1 MKLVNNI
8 CVAALLAVSLS
19 SCLKRDSVFNAED
32 SPAVV
37 EFSNT
42 GTPTI
47 DTFPLFKSDV
57 GALKEGDSAT
67 FNINI
72 GYISATGAPNDIA
85 VALSVNE
92 ADLTAFNNSAGT
104 SYVLPPS
111 DVCTLPA
118 QAIVRKGSNEVQ
130 IKVAVKRTANFNYD
144 ASYAIPVKITSAGG
158 AGISSTSGQAVYA
171 FSARNSYDGAF
182 TVTGTFYDSTLGA
195 AATANYP
202 KHINLITD
210 GARGAGY
217 YDADAGSYRYTFF
230 NNGGGSY
237 YGNFAPIFHFDDS
250 GNVTSVTNYYGQGT
264 NANVR
269 SAQLNPTGVNKM
281 TFDSGGKPSKLE
293 VSYYMV
299 QSGKIR
305 LTIQETFTYTGER

>member
-1 MKLVNNI
+1 MKPVNHI
-8 CVAALLAVSLS
+8 CIALLLAVSIS
-19 SCLKRDSVFNAED
+19 SCLKRDSVFDATD

-72 GYISATGAPNDIA
+72 AYVSASGAPND
-85 VALSVNE
+85 VEVSLSVNE
-92 ADLTAFNNSAGT
+92 ADLTAFNKAAGT
-104 SYVLPPS
+104 SYSMPPA
-111 DVCTLPA
+111 DVYTLPA
-118 QAIVRKGSNEVQ
+118 QAVIHKGANEVQ
-130 IKVAVKRTANFNYD
+130 LKVPVKRTAAFNYD

-158 AGISSTSGQAVYA
+158 AGISSAFGQAIYA

-195 AATANYP
+195 VATAEYP

-217 YDADAGSYRYTFF
+217 YDSDAASYRYTFY
-230 NNGGGSY
+230 NNGGASY
-237 YGNFAPIFHFDDS
+237 YGNFAPIFHFDDN

-264 NANVR
+264 NSNLR
-269 SAQLNPTGVNKM
+269 SAALDPSGINKM
-281 TFDSGGKPSKLE
+281 TFDSEGKPARLE
-293 VSYYMV
+293 VSYYMI

-305 LTIQETFTYTGER
+305 LTIKETFTYTGER